1 MLTRGSSDAY
11 FEMCCYG
18 VISDNWIS
26 CEKTAVL
33 QGGFLLAGQL
43 CQPRSLADLEKG
55 DWSLVEQPVLR
66 AVAEVCGGARAGAPD
81 SAHWKKKII
90 CILWSKLLGQEN
102 GADIDARWREDPLFP
117 AQEVFP
123 SISRAV
129 LFQLVQ
135 AMGCSGVYTELL
147 MCFPA
152 PLLCVEL
159 SRLLQHLRR
168 ESSPQD
174 IQLLLEVWW
183 ELWKDQRH
191 SQRSLDRA
199 FAAQCARYS
208 SPSSELPC
216 QAPKRLKTDPDVL
229 PATCVPSLLFQAL
242 REMESHVNSPRL
254 SCFALSNCL
263 DTLYSSFLL
272 EHATYTKGPDLRSLA
287 WEVRLREEYNQA
299 AGPRLEEIIREAQR
313 DQAAGRSRPPFHLE
327 DMSLRQG
334 LRATCALAQAWRSR
348 GLLTIPDTE
357 VQGSATLRLKR
368 SLLLVIRALEDLLGS
383 GGSVEAERHDLSDLK
398 DQLKDLEVL
407 SLPDP
412 QCTSAEMAR
421 VAMAIIDHRL
431 EGHEYVAL
439 RFASEPDWAS
449 SGTEWI
455 SCLERN
461 KEVFQRK
468 DLVLKLLSTL
478 AVMCQLEAD
487 VLQCKKLQ
495 SIIADIF
502 SELPLPCKNET
513 LVAVLASWGQGGLRG
528 FLPQALSEGFA
539 EELNLAFNSIIQS
552 RVEGSMG
559 RAVSAVA
566 RVALHDPQA
575 TLRRC
580 CHLAVVNLGAHSL
593 LAQILQQLPG
603 LCYPK
608 PGAGAQ
614 AGGSLLCGC
623 LRDAVW
629 EKLSSKEEEQFLHFV
644 AALMDPV
651 TQTQE
656 PALEPLL
663 APEEV
668 LRTFVLPCLSSASS
682 SWRLELCLQV
692 LLAALKLACRPGVR
706 HWVMSCS
713 PFPLLFTLGQL
724 LDDSC
729 RCWEEPADGSLRTS
743 METRELLIQALNVLA
758 ELVGQEVAAAPDSW
772 SRALFWLYRK
782 AETLD
787 WTVRLHFRPVWGAHF
802 KNEVPKS
809 LLDVCELPEQDWC
822 ALKMPQYGPGTGLLA
837 WAECCCHSDS
847 LREKLL
853 SRLSLNQSQAED
865 VRMFS
870 KGLMVALTQVVP
882 CCTLAEW
889 ARLLG
894 AVRGLLFSGRLHV
907 PYSLE
912 YVDFLPLLDLR
923 PAAAELRLSV
933 LLLRVFQLLCGPSC
947 AAWLCA
953 GGAAHAGRLYALAV
967 RSMASSL
974 LEKLPAGD
982 PGDSV
987 AVTLFA
993 LTQIFC
999 HTLHVQVMLPDPAEL
1014 LCFSALELVS
1024 QCQALLAAHPRSS
1037 SALQRDDMRHFL
1049 TSIADNVQ
1057 SVEMRTALCQKIA
1070 QL

>member
-1 MLTRGSSDAY
+1 MDH
-11 FEMCCYG
+11 E
-18 VISDNWIS
+18 NWIS

-55 DWSLVEQPVLR
+55 DWSRVEQPVLR
-66 AVAEVCGGARAGAPD
+66 AVAEVCGGARAGTPD

-102 GADIDARWREDPLFP
+102 GVDIDARWREDPLFP

-147 MCFPA
+147 KCFPA

-159 SRLLQHLRR
+159 SRLLEHLRR
-168 ESSPQD
+168 DSSPQD
-174 IQLLLEVWW
+174 AQLLLEVWW
-183 ELWKDQRH
+183 ELWKDKRH
-191 SQRSLDRA
+191 SLQSLDRA

-216 QAPKRLKTDPDVL
+216 QAPKRLKTDPDAPR

-242 REMESHVNSPRL
+242 REIESHVNSPGL
-254 SCFALSNCL
+254 TCFALSNCL

-272 EHATYTKGPDLRSLA
+272 EHATYTKGTDLHSLA
-287 WEVRLREEYNQA
+287 WEVRLREEYSRA

-313 DQAAGRSRPPFHLE
+313 DQAAGRSRSPFHLE
-327 DMSLRQG
+327 DMSLLQG
-334 LRATCALAQAWRSR
+334 LRATCSLAQAWRSR
-348 GLLTIPDTE
+348 GLLKIPDAE
-357 VQGSATLRLKR
+357 VLGSVTLRLKR

-383 GGSVEAERHDLSDLK
+383 GGLMEAERHDVSDLK

-407 SLPDP
+407 ALPDP

-431 EGHEYVAL
+431 EGHEDVAL
-439 RFASEPDWAS
+439 RFASELDWAS

-461 KEVFQRK
+461 KEVFQHK

-495 SIIADIF
+495 SIIADVF
-502 SELPLPCKNET
+502 SELPLLCKNET
-513 LVAVLASWGQGGLRG
+513 LVAVLASWGPGGLRG

-552 RVEGSMG
+552 RAEGSMG
-559 RAVSAVA
+559 PAVSAVA
-566 RVALHDPQA
+566 RVALQDPQA

-603 LCYPK
+603 LCYPQ
-608 PGAGAQ
+608 PGAGAPT
-614 AGGSLLCGC
+614 GESLLCGC

-629 EKLSSKEEEQFLHFV
+629 EKLSSSKEEEQFLHFV
-644 AALMDPV
+644 SALMDPV
-651 TQTQE
+651 ALPQE
-656 PALEPLL
+656 AAVEPLL

-668 LRTFVLPCLSSASS
+668 LRTFVLPCLSPSS
-682 SWRLELCLQV
+682 SWRLELCLQL
-692 LLAALKLACRPGVR
+692 LLAALKLACRPRVT

-713 PFPLLFTLGQL
+713 PFPLLFTLGRL

-743 METRELLIQALNVLA
+743 METKELLIQALNVLA

-787 WTVRLHFRPVWGAHF
+787 WTVRLRFRPVWGAHF

-822 ALKMPQYGPGTGLLA
+822 PLKMPQYGPGTGLLA
-837 WAECCCHSDS
+837 WAECCCYSDS
-847 LREKLL
+847 MQEKLL
-853 SRLSLNQSQAED
+853 SWLSLNQSQAED

-870 KGLMVALTQVVP
+870 KGLMVVLTQVLP
-882 CCTLAEW
+882 CCTMAEW

-894 AVRGLLFSGRLHV
+894 AVRALLVSGRLYV

-923 PAAAELRLSV
+923 PLATELRLSV

-947 AAWLCA
+947 AAWLSA
-953 GGAAHAGRLYALAV
+953 GGAAHVGRLYAVAV
-967 RSMASSL
+967 RGMASSL
-974 LEKLPAGD
+974 LEKLPAATAGD
-982 PGDSV
+982 CGDS
-987 AVTLFA
+987 AAALLFA
-993 LTQIFC
+993 LTQVFC
-999 HTLHVQVMLPDPAEL
+999 HTLHVQVMLPGPAES
-1014 LCFSALELVS
+1014 LCLCALELVT
-1024 QCQALLAAHPRSS
+1024 QCQAVLAAHPSSS

-1049 TSIADNVQ
+1049 TSIANNVQ